1 MKICQTSTN
10 GGTDGHSHGQI
21 RPWRTFTSPS
31 FGQIFVPNLENLKN
45 VDGNENPSSILGVL
59 FMEKTRN
66 VGYLPCR
73 P

>member
-21 RPWRTFTSPS
+21 RPWDAAYGGCDIPFTEFSRKFLNFCKS
-31 FGQIFVPNLENLKN
+31 RRDFE
-45 VDGNENPSSILGVL
+45 L
-59 FMEKTRN
+59 FYLWKAQNMA
-66 VGYLPCR
+66 YLPCR

>member
-21 RPWRTFTSPS
+21 RPWEAANGGYDIPLAEFSRKSSNLGKSRS
-31 FGQIFVPNLENLKN
+31 FGRYCEVFYLWKAQN
-45 VDGNENPSSILGVL
+45 
-59 FMEKTRN
+59 MA
-66 VGYLPCR
+66 YLPCR